1 VPIIYESAAGFV
13 SEAAPGCYS
22 SAAPMNVGAIDLG
35 ILLVYMAGLV
45 ALGLWLG
52 RGAHNVAEYAVGG
65 RDLPW
70 WLILFS
76 IIATETSSVTF
87 LSIPGF
93 AYERDLTWIQIA
105 LGFLVG
111 RFAVAFLLL
120 PEYFRGTLF
129 TSYEVLHRRFG
140 GTTQQTASVL
150 FILTR
155 SLADGLRLFLS
166 ALVLQEMTG
175 ISIEWAVAAL
185 GVTTVVYTYLGG
197 MRAVLWSD
205 LIQFVLYLGGAL
217 VAFGAILHHL
227 PGGWGELLSAGQAA
241 GKLRMFDFGL
251 DWSEPFGFWAGLV
264 GGAFIT
270 LGSHGVD
277 QLMVQRYLSAR
288 GLPAARR
295 AVWMSGLIVVAQ
307 FALFLMI
314 GVGLWRFYQLH
325 PPAVPF
331 DRADRVFA
339 RFILD
344 ELPVGLVGLLLG
356 AIFAAAMTS
365 SLNSCATV
373 AVNDLYLPFAGKR
386 GRQPSPERQLRLT
399 RVLTAVFGA
408 VQIAVGI
415 AGQWVKSSIVSSV
428 LGIAAFTT
436 GIVLG
441 VFFLGLFTH
450 RVGQRAALAGF
461 VVGLVVMTWIF
472 FATTLAWPWYALV
485 GSLVTVAAG
494 LAASLVWRE
503 EIQKLEM

>member
-1 VPIIYESAAGFV
+1 MLPSGCRPRVWCPPLSSWAMMAAL
-13 SEAAPGCYS
+13 SI
-22 SAAPMNVGAIDLG
+22 GALDLA
-35 ILLVYMAGLV
+35 ILLAYMAGMV
-45 ALGLWLG
+45 GLGLWLG
-52 RGAHNVAEYAVGG
+52 RGARDVAEYAVGG

-76 IIATETSSVTF
+76 ILATETSSVTF

-93 AYERDLTWIQIA
+93 AYERDFTWLQIA
-105 LGFLVG
+105 LGFLIG

-140 GTTQQTASVL
+140 GATKQTASVL

-175 ISIEWAVAAL
+175 ISIPWAVTAL

-205 LIQFVLYLGGAL
+205 LIQFVLYLTGAL
-217 VAFGAILHHL
+217 VAFGAILMNL
-227 PGGWGELLSAGQAA
+227 PGGWDQLVSMGQAA
-241 GKLRMFDFGL
+241 GKFRALDFRL

-288 GLPAARR
+288 GLKAARR

-307 FALFLMI
+307 FALFLLI
-314 GVGLWRFYQLH
+314 GVGLWSFYQLH

-331 DRADRVFA
+331 DRPDRVFA

-373 AVNDLYLPFAGKR
+373 AVNDLLRVPE
-386 GRQPSPERQLRLT
+386 ERQLRLT
-399 RVLTAVFGA
+399 RILTAVFGA

-415 AGQWVKSSIVSSV
+415 AGQWVTSSIVSSV

-441 VFFLGLFTH
+441 VFFLGMFTR
-450 RVGQRAALAGF
+450 RVGQRAALAGL
-461 VVGLVVMTWIF
+461 VVGFAGMTWVF
-472 FATTLAWPWYALV
+472 FGTSLAWPWYALA
-485 GSLVTVAAG
+485 GSLMTVAGG
-494 LAASLVWRE
+494 LAASYVWPRE
-503 EIQKLEM
+503 PAVAAA

>member
-1 VPIIYESAAGFV
+1 MS
-13 SEAAPGCYS
+13 
-22 SAAPMNVGAIDLG
+22 VGALDLA
-35 ILLVYMAGLV
+35 ILVGYMAGMVL
-45 ALGLWLG
+45 LGSWLG
-52 RGAHNVAEYAVGG
+52 RGARDVTEYAVGS

-93 AYERDLTWIQIA
+93 AYERDFTWLQIA
-105 LGFLVG
+105 FGFLLG
-111 RFAVAFLLL
+111 RVAVAVLLL

-140 GTTQQTASVL
+140 GATKRTASAL
-150 FILTR
+150 FLLTR

-175 ISIEWAVAAL
+175 ISIPWAVTAL
-185 GVTTVVYTYLGG
+185 GVTTIVYTYVGG
-197 MRAVLWSD
+197 MRAVLWTD
-205 LIQFVLYLGGAL
+205 LIQFVLYLAGAL
-217 VAFGAILHHL
+217 VALVAILDHL
-227 PGGWGELLSAGQAA
+227 PGGWSQLVEMGREA
-241 GKLRMFDFGL
+241 GKLKVIDPVL
-251 DWSEPFGFWAGLV
+251 DWSEPFGLWAGLA
-264 GGAFIT
+264 GGAFVA

-288 GLPAARR
+288 GLPEARR
-295 AVWMSGLIVVAQ
+295 ALWVSGVVAVAQ
-307 FALFLMI
+307 FALFLLI
-314 GVGLWRFYQLH
+314 GVGLWSFYQLH

-331 DRADRVFA
+331 DRPDRVFA

-344 ELPVGLVGLLLG
+344 ELPTGLVGLLLG

-373 AVNDLYLPFAGKR
+373 AVNDLLRVP
-386 GRQPSPERQLRLT
+386 PERQLRTT
-399 RVLTAVFGA
+399 RLLTALFGA

-415 AGQWVKSSIVSSV
+415 ASQWVAGSIVSSV

-441 VFFLGLFTH
+441 VFFLGLFAR
-450 RVGQRAALAGF
+450 RVGQRAALAGLLF
-461 VVGLVVMTWIF
+461 GFAGMTWIYF
-472 FATTLAWPWYALV
+472 GTPLAWPWYALA
-485 GSLVTVAAG
+485 GSLLTFTAGVAA
-494 LAASLVWRE
+494 SRIWPRE
-503 EIQKLEM
+503 EARPQG

>member
-1 VPIIYESAAGFV
+1 MS
-13 SEAAPGCYS
+13 
-22 SAAPMNVGAIDLG
+22 VGALDLAV
-35 ILLVYMAGLV
+35 LVAYMAGMV

-52 RGAHNVAEYAVGG
+52 RGARDVSEYAVGS

-93 AYERDLTWIQIA
+93 AYERDFTWIQIA
-105 LGFLVG
+105 LGFVVG

-140 GTTQQTASVL
+140 GATKQTASVL

-175 ISIEWAVAAL
+175 ISIPWAVAAL
-185 GVTTVVYTYLGG
+185 GITTIVYTYLGG
-197 MRAVLWSD
+197 MRAVLWTD
-205 LIQFVLYLGGAL
+205 LIQFFLYLAGAL
-217 VAFGAILHHL
+217 IALGAILARL
-227 PGGWGELLSAGQAA
+227 PDGWDQLVRMGQAA
-241 GKLRMFDFGL
+241 GKFRAFDFTL
-251 DWSEPFGFWAGLV
+251 DWSEPFGLWAGLL
-264 GGAFIT
+264 GGAFIA

-277 QLMVQRYLSAR
+277 QLSVQRYLSAR
-288 GLPAARR
+288 GLPEARR
-295 AVWMSGLIVVAQ
+295 AVWMSGIVAVAQ
-307 FALFLMI
+307 FALFLLI
-314 GVGLWRFYQLH
+314 GVGLWSFYQLQ

-344 ELPVGLVGLLLG
+344 ELPTGLVGLLLG

-373 AVNDLYLPFAGKR
+373 AVNDLVRVA
-386 GRQPSPERQLRLT
+386 PERQLRVT

-415 AGQWVKSSIVSSV
+415 AGQWVQTSIVSSV

-441 VFFLGLFTH
+441 VFFLGMLP
-450 RVGQRAALAGF
+450 RRISQRAALAGL
-461 VVGLVVMTWIF
+461 VVGLAGMTWIF
-472 FATTLAWPWYALV
+472 FATPLAWTWYALA
-485 GSLVTVAAG
+485 GSLLTVVAG
-494 LAASLVWRE
+494 LVASLFGRG
-503 EIQKLEM
+503 

>member
-1 VPIIYESAAGFV
+1 MSIGVL
-13 SEAAPGCYS
+13 
-22 SAAPMNVGAIDLG
+22 DLAV
-35 ILLVYMAGLV
+35 LLAYMAGMV
-45 ALGLWLG
+45 VLGLWLG
-52 RGAHNVAEYAVGG
+52 RGARDVAEYAVGS

-93 AYERDLTWIQIA
+93 AYERDFTWIQIA
-105 LGFLVG
+105 LGFLIG
-111 RFAVAFLLL
+111 RFAAAFLLL
-120 PEYFRGTLF
+120 PEYFRGNLF

-140 GTTQQTASVL
+140 GATKQTASML

-175 ISIEWAVAAL
+175 FSIPWAVAAL
-185 GVTTVVYTYLGG
+185 GVTTIVYTYVGG
-197 MRAVLWSD
+197 MRTVLWSD
-205 LIQFVLYLGGAL
+205 FIQLILYITGAL
-217 VAFGAILHHL
+217 VAFGVLLGRL
-227 PGGWGELLSAGQAA
+227 PGGWDQLVAMGQSAG
-241 GKLRMFDFGL
+241 KFRMLDLSL
-251 DWSEPFGFWAGLV
+251 DWSEPYALWAGLV

-277 QLMVQRYLSAR
+277 QLSVQRYLSAR
-288 GLPAARR
+288 GLPDARR
-295 AVWMSGLIVVAQ
+295 ALWVSGLVAVAQ
-307 FALFLMI
+307 FALFLLI
-314 GVGLWRFYQLH
+314 GVGLWSFYQLH

-331 DRADRVFA
+331 DRPDRIFA

-344 ELPVGLVGLLLG
+344 ELPVGLIGLLLG

-373 AVNDLYLPFAGKR
+373 AVNDLYLPWAR
-386 GRQPSPERQLRLT
+386 REVSPERQLRLT
-399 RVLTAVFGA
+399 RVLTALFGA

-415 AGQWVKSSIVSSV
+415 AGQWVTSSIVSSI

-441 VFFLGLFTH
+441 VFFLGLFTR
-450 RVGQRAALAGF
+450 RVGQRAALAG
-461 VVGLVVMTWIF
+461 LVAGFAGMTWIF
-472 FATTLAWPWYALV
+472 FGTSLAWPWYALA
-485 GSLVTVAAG
+485 GSLLTVAAG
-494 LAASLVWRE
+494 LAASWVWPRE
-503 EIQKLEM
+503 EVPAAG

>member
-1 VPIIYESAAGFV
+1 MS
-13 SEAAPGCYS
+13 
-22 SAAPMNVGAIDLG
+22 VGALDLA
-35 ILLVYMAGLV
+35 ILLAYMAAMVG
-45 ALGLWLG
+45 LGLWLG
-52 RGAHNVAEYAVGG
+52 RGARDVSEYAVGS

-93 AYERDLTWIQIA
+93 AFERDFTWIQIA

-120 PEYFRGTLF
+120 PQYFRGSLF
-129 TSYEVLHRRFG
+129 TAYEVLHRRFG
-140 GTTQQTASVL
+140 GATRQTASAL
-150 FILTR
+150 FIVTR

-175 ISIEWAVAAL
+175 ISIPWAVAAL
-185 GVTTVVYTYLGG
+185 GITTIVYTYVGG
-197 MRAVLWSD
+197 MRAVLWTD
-205 LIQFVLYLGGAL
+205 LIQFILYIVGAL
-217 VAFGAILHHL
+217 VAFAAILARL
-227 PGGWGELLSAGQAA
+227 PGGWDQLVAMGQAA
-241 GKLRMFDFGL
+241 GKFRAFDFRL
-251 DWSEPFGFWAGLV
+251 DWSEPYGFWAGLV
-264 GGAFIT
+264 GGTFIT

-288 GLPAARR
+288 GLRDARR
-295 AVWMSGLIVVAQ
+295 ALCASGLVVVAQ
-307 FALFLMI
+307 FAFFLLI
-314 GVGLWRFYQLH
+314 GVGLWSFYQLH
-325 PPAVPF
+325 PPAIPF
-331 DRADRVFA
+331 DRPDRVFA

-344 ELPVGLVGLLLG
+344 ELPTGLVGLLLG

-373 AVNDLYLPFAGKR
+373 AVNDLLR
-386 GRQPSPERQLRLT
+386 ISPERELRVT

-415 AGQWVKSSIVSSV
+415 AGQWVQTSIVSSV

-441 VFFLGLFTH
+441 VFFLGMFTR
-450 RVGQRAALAGF
+450 RVGQCAALAGF
-461 VVGLVVMTWIF
+461 VFGLAAMTWIY
-472 FATTLAWPWYALV
+472 FATPLAWTWYALA
-485 GSLVTVAAG
+485 GSLLTVFAG
-494 LAASLVWRE
+494 LAASLVTRR
-503 EIQKLEM
+503 

>member
-1 VPIIYESAAGFV
+1 
-13 SEAAPGCYS
+13 
-22 SAAPMNVGAIDLG
+22 MNVSPLDLA
-35 ILLVYMAGLV
+35 ILLAYMIGMV
-45 ALGLWLG
+45 ALGSWLG
-52 RGAHNVAEYAVGG
+52 RGAHDVAEYAVGS

-76 IIATETSSVTF
+76 IIATETSAVTF

-93 AYERDLTWIQIA
+93 AYERDFTWIQIA
-105 LGFLVG
+105 LGFLAG

-140 GTTQQTASVL
+140 GATKQTASVL

-175 ISIEWAVAAL
+175 ISIPWAVTAL

-197 MRAVLWSD
+197 MRAVLWTD
-205 LIQFVLYLGGAL
+205 MIQFFLYLAGAL
-217 VAFGAILHHL
+217 IALFAILARL
-227 PGGWGELLSAGQAA
+227 PGGWDQLVAMGQSAGKFRA
-241 GKLRMFDFGL
+241 FDLTL
-251 DWSEPFGFWAGLV
+251 DWSEPYGLWAGLV
-264 GGAFIT
+264 GGAFIA

-288 GLPAARR
+288 GLPEARR
-295 AVWMSGLIVVAQ
+295 AVWVSGLVAVAQ
-307 FALFLMI
+307 FALFLLI
-314 GVGLWRFYQLH
+314 GIGLWSFYQLH
-325 PPAVPF
+325 PPTVPF
-331 DRADRVFA
+331 DRPDRVFA

-344 ELPVGLVGLLLG
+344 ELPTGLVGLLLG

-373 AVNDLYLPFAGKR
+373 AVNDLLRVA
-386 GRQPSPERQLRLT
+386 PERQLRLT
-399 RVLTAVFGA
+399 RILTALFGA

-415 AGQWVKSSIVSSV
+415 AGQWLQSSIVSSV

-441 VFFLGLFTH
+441 VFFLGMFTR
-450 RVGQRAALAGF
+450 RVGQRAALAGL
-461 VVGLVVMTWIF
+461 VVGLAGMTWIF
-472 FATTLAWPWYALV
+472 FATPLAWTWYALA
-485 GSLVTVAAG
+485 GSLLTVAAG
-494 LAASLVWRE
+494 LAASWVLPDR
-503 EIQKLEM
+503 

>member
-1 VPIIYESAAGFV
+1 MS
-13 SEAAPGCYS
+13 
-22 SAAPMNVGAIDLG
+22 VGAVDLA
-35 ILLVYMAGLV
+35 ILLAYMAGMV
-45 ALGLWLG
+45 GLGMWLG
-52 RGAHNVAEYAVGG
+52 RGARDVAEYAVGG
-65 RDLPW
+65 RDQSW

-93 AYERDLTWIQIA
+93 AYERDFTWLQIA
-105 LGFLVG
+105 LGFCIG
-111 RFAVAFLLL
+111 RFVVASLLL
-120 PEYFRGTLF
+120 PEYFRGSLF

-140 GTTQQTASVL
+140 GATKQTASVL

-175 ISIEWAVAAL
+175 ISIPWAVAAL
-185 GVTTVVYTYLGG
+185 GVTTVVYTYVGG
-197 MRAVLWSD
+197 MRTVLWSD
-205 LIQFVLYLGGAL
+205 AIQLVLYLAGAL
-217 VAFGAILHHL
+217 VAFGAILSHL
-227 PGGWGELLSAGQAA
+227 PGGWDQLLAMGQSAG
-241 GKLRMFDFGL
+241 KFRVLDFRL
-251 DWSEPFGFWAGLV
+251 DWSEPYGFWAGLV

-288 GLPAARR
+288 GLPEARR
-295 AVWMSGLIVVAQ
+295 ALWVSGLVVVAQ
-307 FALFLMI
+307 FALFLLI
-314 GVGLWRFYQLH
+314 GVGLWCFYQLH

-331 DRADRVFA
+331 DRPDRVFA

-344 ELPVGLVGLLLG
+344 QLPVGLVGLLLG

-373 AVNDLYLPFAGKR
+373 AVNDLYLPWAKR
-386 GRQPSPERQLRLT
+386 EVSPERQLRLS

-415 AGQWVKSSIVSSV
+415 AGQWVTASIVSSV

-441 VFFLGLFTH
+441 VFFLGLFTR
-450 RVGQRAALAGF
+450 RVGQRAALAGL
-461 VVGLVVMTWIF
+461 VVGLAGMSWIY
-472 FATTLAWPWYALV
+472 FATSLAWPWYALV
-485 GSLVTVAAG
+485 GSLLTVTAG
-494 LAASLVWRE
+494 LAASFIRGTVFE
-503 EIQKLEM
+503 

>member
-1 VPIIYESAAGFV
+1 
-13 SEAAPGCYS
+13 
-22 SAAPMNVGAIDLG
+22 MNVGALDIA
-35 ILLVYMAGLV
+35 ILVAYMAGMV
-45 ALGLWLG
+45 ALGSWLG
-52 RGAHNVAEYAVGG
+52 RGARDVAEYAVGS

-76 IIATETSSVTF
+76 IIATETSAVTF

-93 AYERDLTWIQIA
+93 AYERDFTWIQIA
-105 LGFLVG
+105 LGFLLG

-140 GTTQQTASVL
+140 GATKQTASVL

-175 ISIEWAVAAL
+175 ISIPWAVTAL

-197 MRAVLWSD
+197 MRAVLWTD
-205 LIQFVLYLGGAL
+205 MIQFFLYLAGAL
-217 VAFGAILHHL
+217 IALFAILARL
-227 PGGWGELLSAGQAA
+227 PGGWDQLVAMGQSAGKFRA
-241 GKLRMFDFGL
+241 FDLTL
-251 DWSEPFGFWAGLV
+251 DWSEPYGLWAGLV
-264 GGAFIT
+264 GGAFIA

-288 GLPAARR
+288 GLPEARR
-295 AVWMSGLIVVAQ
+295 AVWLSGLVAVAQ
-307 FALFLMI
+307 FALFLLI
-314 GVGLWRFYQLH
+314 GVGLWSFYQLH

-331 DRADRVFA
+331 DRPDRVFA

-344 ELPVGLVGLLLG
+344 ELPTGLVGLLLG

-373 AVNDLYLPFAGKR
+373 AVNDLLRVA
-386 GRQPSPERQLRLT
+386 PERQLRLT
-399 RVLTAVFGA
+399 RILTALFGA

-415 AGQWVKSSIVSSV
+415 AGQWLQSSIVSSV

-441 VFFLGLFTH
+441 VFFLGMFTR
-450 RVGQRAALAGF
+450 RVGQRAALAGL
-461 VVGLVVMTWIF
+461 VVGLAGMTWIF
-472 FATTLAWPWYALV
+472 FATPLAWPWYALA
-485 GSLVTVAAG
+485 GSLLTVAAG
-494 LAASLVWRE
+494 LAASWVWPAPE
-503 EIQKLEM
+503 AEASAADTIE

>member
-1 VPIIYESAAGFV
+1 
-13 SEAAPGCYS
+13 
-22 SAAPMNVGAIDLG
+22 MVGLG
-35 ILLVYMAGLV
+35 V
-45 ALGLWLG
+45 WLG
-52 RGAHNVAEYAVGG
+52 RGARDVAEYAVGG
-65 RDLPW
+65 RDQSW

-76 IIATETSSVTF
+76 IIATETSAVTF

-93 AYERDLTWIQIA
+93 AYERDFTWIQIA
-105 LGFLVG
+105 LGFVAG

-140 GTTQQTASVL
+140 GATKQTASML

-175 ISIEWAVAAL
+175 ISIPWAVVAL
-185 GVTTVVYTYLGG
+185 GVTTIVYTYLGG
-197 MRAVLWSD
+197 MRAVLWTD
-205 LIQFVLYLGGAL
+205 LIQFVLYLAGAL
-217 VAFGAILHHL
+217 IALAAILSRL
-227 PGGWGELLSAGQAA
+227 PGGWDQLVEMGGAA
-241 GKLRMFDFGL
+241 GKLRAFDLTL
-251 DWSEPFGFWAGLV
+251 DWSEAYGLWAGLL
-264 GGAFIT
+264 GGAFIA

-277 QLMVQRYLSAR
+277 QLSVQRYLSAR
-288 GLPAARR
+288 GLPEARR
-295 AVWMSGLIVVAQ
+295 AVWMSGIVAVAQ
-307 FALFLMI
+307 FALFLLI
-314 GVGLWRFYQLH
+314 GVGLWSFYQLH

-344 ELPVGLVGLLLG
+344 ELPTGLVGLLLG

-373 AVNDLYLPFAGKR
+373 AVNDLLR
-386 GRQPSPERQLRLT
+386 IEPERQLRVT
-399 RVLTAVFGA
+399 RILTAVFGA

-415 AGQWVKSSIVSSV
+415 AGQWVTSSIVSSI

-441 VFFLGLFTH
+441 VFFLGIFTR
-450 RVGQRAALAGF
+450 RVGQRAALAGL
-461 VVGLVVMTWIF
+461 VVGLAGMTWIF
-472 FATTLAWPWYALV
+472 FATPLAWTWYALA
-485 GSLVTVAAG
+485 GSLLTVVAG
-494 LAASLVWRE
+494 LAASFGYASRRADE
-503 EIQKLEM
+503 HP

>member
-1 VPIIYESAAGFV
+1 MSVTPL
-13 SEAAPGCYS
+13 
-22 SAAPMNVGAIDLG
+22 DLAV
-35 ILLVYMAGLV
+35 LLGYMGGMVL
-45 ALGLWLG
+45 LGLWLG
-52 RGAHNVAEYAVGG
+52 RGARDVTEYAVGS

-93 AYERDLTWIQIA
+93 AYERDFTWLQIA
-105 LGFLVG
+105 VGFLLG
-111 RFAVAFLLL
+111 RFVVAFLLL

-129 TSYEVLHRRFG
+129 TAYEVLDRRFG
-140 GTTQQTASVL
+140 GATKRTASAL

-175 ISIEWAVAAL
+175 ISIPWAVAAL
-185 GVTTVVYTYLGG
+185 GITTVVYTYVGG
-197 MRAVLWSD
+197 MRTVLWSD
-205 LIQFVLYLGGAL
+205 FIQFILYLAGAL
-217 VAFGAILHHL
+217 VAFVAILNRL
-227 PGGWGELLSAGQAA
+227 PGGWDQLVGMAQSA
-241 GKLRMFDFGL
+241 GKLRVLDFRL

-264 GGAFIT
+264 GGVFIT

-288 GLPAARR
+288 GLRDARR
-295 AVWMSGLIVVAQ
+295 ALCASGVVVLAQ
-307 FALFLMI
+307 FAFFLLI
-314 GVGLWRFYQLH
+314 GVGLWAFYQLH

-331 DRADRVFA
+331 DRPDRVFA

-344 ELPVGLVGLLLG
+344 ELPTGLVGLLLG

-373 AVNDLYLPFAGKR
+373 AVNDLLRIPE
-386 GRQPSPERQLRLT
+386 ERQLKVT

-415 AGQWVKSSIVSSV
+415 AGQWLKSSIVSSV

-441 VFFLGLFTH
+441 VFFLGLFSR
-450 RVGQRAALAGF
+450 RVGQREALVGF
-461 VVGLVVMTWIF
+461 VTGFIGMTAIF
-472 FATTLAWPWYALV
+472 FGTPLAWPWYALV
-485 GSLVTVAAG
+485 GSLMTVAAG
-494 LAASLVWRE
+494 LGASYFLPGAPRRG
-503 EIQKLEM
+503 K

>member
-1 VPIIYESAAGFV
+1 
-13 SEAAPGCYS
+13 
-22 SAAPMNVGAIDLG
+22 MNVSAVDLA
-35 ILLVYMAGLV
+35 ILLAYMAGLIV
-45 ALGLWLG
+45 LGLWMG
-52 RGAHNVAEYAVGG
+52 RGARDVSEYAVGG

-93 AYERDLTWIQIA
+93 AYERDFTWLQIA
-105 LGFLVG
+105 LGFVLG
-111 RFAVAFLLL
+111 RFLVAFLLL

-140 GTTQQTASVL
+140 GATKETASVL
-150 FILTR
+150 FIVTR

-185 GVTTVVYTYLGG
+185 GITTVVYTYLGG

-205 LIQFVLYLGGAL
+205 LIQFVLYLAGAL
-217 VAFGAILHHL
+217 VAFGMILYRL
-227 PGGWGELLSAGQAA
+227 PGGWGELLATGQAA
-241 GKLRMFDFGL
+241 GKLRMLDFSL
-251 DWSEPFGFWAGLV
+251 DWSEPYGFWAGLI
-264 GGAFIT
+264 GGAFVT

-288 GLPAARR
+288 GLPQARR
-295 AVWMSGLIVVAQ
+295 ALWVSGLIVFAQ
-307 FALFLMI
+307 FAFFLLI

-331 DRADRVFA
+331 DRGDRVFA

-344 ELPVGLVGLLLG
+344 ELPVGVIGLVLG

-373 AVNDLYLPFAGKR
+373 AVNDLYLPHAEKAGR
-386 GRQPSPERQLRLT
+386 TVSPERQLRLT
-399 RVLTAVFGA
+399 RVLTALFGA
-408 VQIAVGI
+408 AQIAVGI
-415 AGQWVKSSIVSSV
+415 AGQWLKASIVSSV

-441 VFFLGLFTH
+441 VFFLGMFTR

-461 VVGLVVMTWIF
+461 VIGLAAMTWIY
-472 FATTLAWPWYALV
+472 FATSLAWPWYALV
-485 GSLVTVAAG
+485 GSLLTVGAG
-494 LAASLVWRE
+494 LAASLFEQE
-503 EIQKLEM
+503 EPRATIRNN

>member
-1 VPIIYESAAGFV
+1 MSVTPL
-13 SEAAPGCYS
+13 
-22 SAAPMNVGAIDLG
+22 DLAV
-35 ILLVYMAGLV
+35 LLGYMAGMVL
-45 ALGLWLG
+45 LGVWLG
-52 RGAHNVAEYAVGG
+52 RGARDVTEYAVGS

-93 AYERDLTWIQIA
+93 AYERDFTWLQIA
-105 LGFLVG
+105 LGFLLG

-129 TSYEVLHRRFG
+129 TAYEVLDRRFG
-140 GTTQQTASVL
+140 GTAKRTASAL

-175 ISIEWAVAAL
+175 ISIPWAVAAL
-185 GVTTVVYTYLGG
+185 GITTVVYTYVGG
-197 MRAVLWSD
+197 MRTVLWSD
-205 LIQFVLYLGGAL
+205 FIQFFLYLAGAL
-217 VAFGAILHHL
+217 VAFAAILNRL
-227 PGGWGELLSAGQAA
+227 PGGWDQLIEMAQSA
-241 GKLRMFDFGL
+241 GKLRALDFRL

-288 GLPAARR
+288 GLPDARR
-295 AVWMSGLIVVAQ
+295 ALCTSGVVVLAQ
-307 FALFLMI
+307 FAFFLLI
-314 GVGLWRFYQLH
+314 GVGLWAFYQIH

-331 DRADRVFA
+331 DRPDRVFA

-344 ELPVGLVGLLLG
+344 ELPTGLVGLLLG

-373 AVNDLYLPFAGKR
+373 AVNDLLRIPE
-386 GRQPSPERQLRLT
+386 ERQLRVT
-399 RVLTAVFGA
+399 RILTAVFGA

-415 AGQWVKSSIVSSV
+415 AGQWLKSSIVSSV

-441 VFFLGLFTH
+441 VFFLGLFSR
-450 RVGQRAALAGF
+450 RVGQREALVGF
-461 VVGLVVMTWIF
+461 VTGLVGMTAIYF
-472 FATTLAWPWYALV
+472 GTSLAWPWYALV
-485 GSLVTVAAG
+485 GSLMTVAAG
-494 LAASLVWRE
+494 LGASYLTRSGSSA
-503 EIQKLEM
+503 